1 MYFELK
7 ENKPHGTPDN
17 PFSLYRIQNVPHA
30 FQIPVH
36 WHDEL
41 EIIFVKRGPLNVT
54 ISGENY
60 IGNPGDAFVVSP
72 GNLHFMGSHT
82 GDVDYYTFLFPLEFV
97 SFQTNDLTEQMLMA
111 PLKSGR
117 MLLQTQIGKSIEDL
131 CERLLVL
138 YAGEEKRKPVRI
150 PEQKTKE
157 QETDSL
163 SMQMETKAILCEF
176 LQRMWKNHF
185 IIEND
190 TSGRN
195 TMEKEMIS
203 YIQENFANEISL
215 KEFGAQ
221 FHLSE
226 KYISRYFK
234 EHFHITLSQYVNHL
248 RLEHARQLLQDTQL
262 PVTEVALRSGY
273 PNVSYFIRS
282 FKKMY
287 GVSPLRYR
295 KNAWL

>member
-7 ENKPHGTPDN
+7 ENKPHGTPDH
-17 PFSLYRIQNVPHA
+17 PFSLYHIQNVSHA

-41 EIIFVKRGPLNVT
+41 EIIYVKKGMLNVT
-54 ISGENY
+54 ISGEHY
-60 IGNPGDAFVVSP
+60 TGDTGDAFVVSP
-72 GNLHFMGSHT
+72 GDLHFMGSDT
-82 GDVDYYTFLFPLEFV
+82 GDVNYYTFLFPLEFV
-97 SFQTNDLTEQMLMA
+97 TFQADDLFTQLVME

-117 MLLQTQIGKSIEDL
+117 KVFQIPVGKSIGDL
-131 CERLLVL
+131 CESLLALHV
-138 YAGEEKRKPVRI
+138 K
-150 PEQKTKE
+150 QKE
-157 QETDSL
+157 NLLAVQI
-163 SMQMETKAILCEF
+163 ETKIVLLQF
-176 LQRMWKNHF
+176 LQRMWKNGF
-185 IIEND
+185 LIEND

-195 TMEKEMIS
+195 IIEKEMIS

-215 KEFGAQ
+215 KEFGTQ

-248 RLEHARQLLQDTQL
+248 RLEHARQLLKETML
-262 PVTEVALRSGY
+262 PVTEVALQSGY
-273 PNVSYFIRS
+273 ANVSYFIRS

-287 GVSPLRYR
+287 GVSPLKYR
-295 KNAWL
+295 KNKNAK

>member
-41 EIIFVKRGPLNVT
+41 EIIFVKKGPLNVT

-82 GDVDYYTFLFPLEFV
+82 GDVDYCTLLFPLEFV
-97 SFQTNDLTEQMLMA
+97 SFQTNDLWEQMIMA

-117 MLLQTQIGKSIEDL
+117 MIFCTQVGKRMEDL
-131 CERLLVL
+131 GERLLML
-138 YAGEEKRKPVRI
+138 YAGEGDVRNPIRTTVPKDSAKRISFVAK
-150 PEQKTKE
+150 
-157 QETDSL
+157 
-163 SMQMETKAILCEF
+163 QMETKMILLEF
-176 LQRMWKNHF
+176 LQRMWKNGF

-190 TSGRN
+190 ISGRN
-195 TMEKEMIS
+195 ATEKEMIS
-203 YIQENFANEISL
+203 YIQENFTDKISL
-215 KEFGAQ
+215 KEFGVQ

-226 KYISRYFK
+226 KYVSRYFK

-248 RLEHARQLLQDTQL
+248 RLEHARQLLQETQL
-262 PVTEVALRSGY
+262 PVTEVALQSGY

-287 GVSPLRYR
+287 GVSPLKYR
-295 KNAWL
+295 KK

>member
-7 ENKPHGTPDN
+7 ENRPHGTPDN

-41 EIIFVKRGPLNVT
+41 EIIFVKKGPLNVT

-82 GDVDYYTFLFPLEFV
+82 GDVYYYTFLFPLEFV
-97 SFQTNDLTEQMLMA
+97 SFQMNDLSEQMLMA

-117 MLLQTQIGKSIEDL
+117 MLFQIQIGKSIEDL
-131 CERLLVL
+131 CEHLLVL
-138 YAGEEKRKPVRI
+138 YAREGDVRNPIRTTVPKDSAKRISFVAK
-150 PEQKTKE
+150 
-157 QETDSL
+157 
-163 SMQMETKAILCEF
+163 QMETKMILLEF
-176 LQRMWKNHF
+176 LQRMWKNGF

-190 TSGRN
+190 ISGRN
-195 TMEKEMIS
+195 ATEKEMIS
-203 YIQENFANEISL
+203 YIQENFTDEISL
-215 KEFGAQ
+215 KEFGVQ

-226 KYISRYFK
+226 KYVSRYFK

-248 RLEHARQLLQDTQL
+248 RLEHARQLLQETQL
-262 PVTEVALRSGY
+262 PVTEVALQSGY

-287 GVSPLRYR
+287 GVSPLKYR
-295 KNAWL
+295 KK

>member
-17 PFSLYRIQNVPHA
+17 PFSLYHICNVSHA

-41 EIIFVKRGPLNVT
+41 EIIYVKNGFLSAN
-54 ISGENY
+54 ISGESFV
-60 IGNPGDAFVVSP
+60 GTPGDAFVVSP

-82 GDVDYYTFLFPLEFV
+82 LDVDYYTFLFPLEFV
-97 SFQTNDLTEQMLMA
+97 SYQANDLLAQEVME
-111 PLKSGR
+111 PLKSGKKVF
-117 MLLQTQIGKSIEDL
+117 QIPIGNSAKDL
-131 CERLLVL
+131 CEQLLLLHAAETDRNVKKMVWDSK
-138 YAGEEKRKPVRI
+138 AE
-150 PEQKTKE
+150 EQKMRVVVT
-157 QETDSL
+157 
-163 SMQMETKAILCEF
+163 QMETKAVLLRFI
-176 LQRMWKNHF
+176 QRMWQCGF
-185 IIEND
+185 IIPND

-195 TMEKEMIS
+195 AIEKEMIT
-203 YIQENFANEISL
+203 YIQQKFTEEISL

-234 EHFHITLSQYVNHL
+234 DHFHITLSQYVNHL
-248 RLEHARQLLQDTQL
+248 RLEHARQLLQETTL
-262 PVTEVALRSGY
+262 PVTEVAMQSGY

-287 GVSPLRYR
+287 GMSPLRYR
-295 KNAWL
+295 KK

>member
-7 ENKPHGTPDN
+7 ENRPHGTPEN

-41 EIIFVKRGPLNVT
+41 EIIFVKKGPLNVT

-97 SFQTNDLTEQMLMA
+97 SFQMNDLSEQMLMA

-117 MLLQTQIGKSIEDL
+117 MLFQIQIGKSIEDL
-131 CERLLVL
+131 CEHLLVL
-138 YAGEEKRKPVRI
+138 YAREGDVRNPIRTTVPKDSAKRISFVAK
-150 PEQKTKE
+150 
-157 QETDSL
+157 
-163 SMQMETKAILCEF
+163 QMETKMILLEF
-176 LQRMWKNHF
+176 LQRMWKNGF

-190 TSGRN
+190 ISGRN
-195 TMEKEMIS
+195 ATEKEMIS
-203 YIQENFANEISL
+203 YIQENFTDKISL
-215 KEFGAQ
+215 KEFGVQ

-226 KYISRYFK
+226 KYVSRYFK

-248 RLEHARQLLQDTQL
+248 RLEHARQLLQETQL
-262 PVTEVALRSGY
+262 PVTEVALQSGY

-287 GVSPLRYR
+287 GVSPLKYR
-295 KNAWL
+295 KK

>member
-7 ENKPHGTPDN
+7 ENRPHGTPDN

-41 EIIFVKRGPLNVT
+41 EIIFVKKGPLNVT

-82 GDVDYYTFLFPLEFV
+82 GDVDYCTFLFPLEFV
-97 SFQTNDLTEQMLMA
+97 SFQTNDLWEQMIMA

-117 MLLQTQIGKSIEDL
+117 MIFYTQVGKRMEDL
-131 CERLLVL
+131 GERLLML
-138 YAGEEKRKPVRI
+138 YAGEEDKRKPVRI
-150 PEQKTKE
+150 LEQKTKE
-157 QETDSL
+157 QELDSL
-163 SMQMETKAILCEF
+163 SIQMETKAILCEF
-176 LQRMWKNHF
+176 IQRMWKNHF
-185 IIEND
+185 IIAND

-195 TMEKEMIS
+195 ATEKEMIS
-203 YIQENFANEISL
+203 YIQENYANEISL

-226 KYISRYFK
+226 KYVSRYFK

-248 RLEHARQLLQDTQL
+248 RLEHARQLLQETQL
-262 PVTEVALRSGY
+262 PVTEVALQSGY

-287 GVSPLRYR
+287 GVSPLKYR
-295 KNAWL
+295 KK